1 MLFLSPFFLFLKV
14 IYIRSEQNRRALSY
28 VNIKGALSGLRQV
41 LVNESALKTM
51 KNAFT
56 SP

>member
-28 VNIKGALSGLRQV
+28 VNIKGVLSGLRQV
-41 LVNESALKTM
+41 LVNTSALKTM